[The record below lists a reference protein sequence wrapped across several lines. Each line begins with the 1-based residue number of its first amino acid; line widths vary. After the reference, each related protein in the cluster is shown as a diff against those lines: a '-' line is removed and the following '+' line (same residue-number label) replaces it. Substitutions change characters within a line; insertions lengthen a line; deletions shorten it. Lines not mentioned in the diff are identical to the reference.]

1 MNISG
6 KNAASIGFGCL
17 VDVALFVVLV
27 LAFSED
33 CAVIGPI
40 GMLVCLALALVCPIY
55 PSAEELVTIRLKDLG
70 VKLKAPTPLT
80 RTEHHPNP
88 VPIMI

>member
-33 CAVIGPI
+33 CAVSAIIYMMLMTIPVWIIRIAVFNERTPQWARVLIGPI
-40 GMLVCLALALVCPIY
+40 GMLVCLALLHY
-55 PSAEELVTIRLKDLG
+55 
-70 VKLKAPTPLT
+70 
-80 RTEHHPNP
+80 RT
-88 VPIMI
+88 